1 MADSGGP
8 TGGDTT
14 SGQAANEIA
23 QAQRIV
29 FRADTATGESVVR
42 RFRGPYPRAAAS
54 RPLSV
59 DELLATAAVDPPPPD
74 ELDFLFLPSGSASPI
89 ELQRSAETWMNDP
102 ALSAVHPTID
112 LVLQSDRV
120 LWRPG
125 RAVVLGAGRRLP
137 DLLAGLIDFAFYEG
151 ELRRL
156 EQELE
161 AEWSVAEADVPL
173 THGVDQAAL
182 ARREHVNQMTRR
194 TALRRIRLARLAPHL
209 EKSSAALPGPAR
221 RLSAELALQAEVVER
236 LKYVD
241 ERLEVFEDL
250 YELANDRLSEFAY
263 FRQEYRLEVWIVV
276 LLVVEALLILGEMGL
291 SWYLAE

>member
-1 MADSGGP
+1 MAESGGP
-8 TGGDTT
+8 TGGGPNSSD
-14 SGQAANEIA
+14 AAA
-23 QAQRIV
+23 HVVAHAQRIQ
-29 FRADTATGESVVR
+29 FRVHSAAEQPIV
-42 RFRGPYPRAAAS
+42 RFRDPYPRVAVS
-54 RPLSV
+54 RSLSV
-59 DELLATAAVDPPPPD
+59 EELLARAASQRPALD
-74 ELDFLFLPSGSASPI
+74 EFDFLFLPSGSASPI

-102 ALSAVHPTID
+102 ALNAAHPTID

-137 DLLAGLIDFAFYEG
+137 DLLAGLIDFSFYEG

-156 EQELE
+156 EQELDE
-161 AEWSVAEADVPL
+161 DWPAAEADVPL
-173 THGVDQAAL
+173 THGVERAAL
-182 ARREHVNQMTRR
+182 ARREHVNQMTRH

-221 RLSAELALQAEVVER
+221 RLSAELALQAETVER

-241 ERLEVFEDL
+241 DRLEVFENL

-263 FRQEYRLEVWIVV
+263 FRQEYRLEGWIVV

>member
-1 MADSGGP
+1 MAESGGP
-8 TGGDTT
+8 PNGDTT
-14 SGQAANEIA
+14 SGQAAHEIA
-23 QAQRIV
+23 QAQRIL
-29 FRADTATGESVVR
+29 FRADRTGEAIVR
-42 RFRGPYPRAAAS
+42 RFRDPYS
-54 RPLSV
+54 RTAVSRSLGV
-59 DELLATAAVDPPPPD
+59 DELLATAAVDHPPPD

-102 ALSAVHPTID
+102 ALSAVHPTINV
-112 LVLQSDRV
+112 VLQSDRV

-125 RAVVLGAGRRLP
+125 RAVVLGAARRMP
-137 DLLAGLIDFAFYEG
+137 DLLAGLIDFSFYEG

-161 AEWSVAEADVPL
+161 DEWSVAEADVPL
-173 THGVDQAAL
+173 THGVDRAAL

-209 EKSSAALPGPAR
+209 EKASAALPGPAR

-241 ERLEVFEDL
+241 DRLEVFEDL
-250 YELANDRLSEFAY
+250 YESANDRLSEFAY
-263 FRQEYRLEVWIVV
+263 FRQEHRLEVWIVV